1 MFNKIGN
8 YPRILGESLR
18 ENDFLDGCFWGRR
31 RATKKMLNFDTKIKP
46 ARPAPRKEEIMSE
59 NRPVRVRFAPSPTG
73 YLHVGGARTA
83 IYNYFF
89 AKAMGGTFYLRI
101 EDTDRKRYNEQAL
114 KDLMRDL
121 KWLGL
126 QWDEGPGC
134 EKDCGPYFQS
144 ERLDIYHREIKKL
157 LDSGDAYYCFC
168 TEERLQE
175 VRAAQEKAGVSVTGY
190 DRHCRNI
197 SREEAEARIAAGE
210 KAVIRFKVP
219 ETGVTEFDDMIRGHI
234 SYQNELLDDLVL
246 IKRDGYPTYHFASVV
261 DDHYM
266 GTTHVLRG
274 DEWISSTPKH
284 ELLYKAF
291 GWQPPVWCHL
301 PVILDKNGGKLSKRK
316 GAASVGDFRDLGYLP
331 ETLVNYL
338 ALLGWNPGDD
348 REVMTV
354 KEMIESFTLERINPK
369 SASFDE
375 KKLQWMNGQHI
386 HMCDDAMLLGI
397 MKEGLAAKGFDISNE
412 PEARLLEIVK
422 QLKPRAHFV
431 QDLAE
436 MSTYFF
442 KAPETYDEKGAK
454 KHFGEGSRALA
465 TQVRD
470 MLASIEDFK
479 TPVIEHEFY
488 ALAERIGRKV
498 GDLVGAP
505 RLAVSGVTVGPGLW
519 ELFEILGKEETL
531 RRIDVALP
539 LMG

>member
-1 MFNKIGN
+1 MC
-8 YPRILGESLR
+8 
-18 ENDFLDGCFWGRR
+18 ENCNSG
-31 RATKKMLNFDTKIKP
+31 K
-46 ARPAPRKEEIMSE
+46 S
-59 NRPVRVRFAPSPTG
+59 PVRVRFAPSPTG

-89 AKAMGGTFYLRI
+89 AKHMGGTFYLRI
-101 EDTDRKRYNEQAL
+101 EDTDRKRYNETAL
-114 KDLMRDL
+114 HDLMRDL

-134 EKDCGPYFQS
+134 EGDCGPYFQS

-157 LDSGDAYYCFC
+157 LDAGYAYYCFC
-168 TEERLQE
+168 SEERLQE
-175 VRAAQEKAGVSVTGY
+175 VRAEQEKSHVPVTGY

-261 DDHYM
+261 DDHLM

-348 REVMTV
+348 REVMTI
-354 KEMIESFTLERINPK
+354 KEMVDSFTLERINPK

-386 HMCDDAMLLGI
+386 HLCDDGMLKGI
-397 MKEGLAAKGFDISNE
+397 MKEGLVAKGIDLSKE
-412 PEARLLEIVK
+412 PEARLDEIVK

-431 QDLAE
+431 QDLAD
-436 MSTYFF
+436 MAVYFF
-442 KAPETYDEKGAK
+442 VAPTTYDEKGAK
-454 KHFGEGSRALA
+454 KHFGEGSKGVA
-465 TQVRD
+465 TLVRD
-470 MLASIEDFK
+470 MLAALEDFK
-479 TPVIEHEFY
+479 TPVIEKGFY
-488 ALAERIGRKV
+488 DLAERCGHKV
-498 GDLVGAP
+498 GELVGAP
-505 RLAVSGVTVGPGLW
+505 RLAVSGVTAGPGLW
-519 ELFEILGKEETL
+519 EMFELIGKEEVL

-539 LMG
+539 LMK

>member
-1 MFNKIGN
+1 M
-8 YPRILGESLR
+8 P
-18 ENDFLDGCFWGRR
+18 ENNG
-31 RATKKMLNFDTKIKP
+31 K
-46 ARPAPRKEEIMSE
+46 
-59 NRPVRVRFAPSPTG
+59 VRVRFAPSPTG

-101 EDTDRKRYNEQAL
+101 EDTDRKRYNETAL
-114 KDLMRDL
+114 HDLLRDL

-134 EKDCGPYFQS
+134 EGDCGPYFQS
-144 ERLDIYHREIKKL
+144 DRLEIYHREIKKL

-175 VRAAQEKAGVSVTGY
+175 VRAEQEKSHVPVTGY

-210 KAVIRFKVP
+210 KYVIRLKVP

-234 SYQNELLDDLVL
+234 EYQNEFLDDLVL

-261 DDHYM
+261 DDHLM

-291 GWQPPVWCHL
+291 GWKPPVWCHL

-348 REVMTV
+348 REVMTL
-354 KEMIESFTLERINPK
+354 KEMIDAFTLERINPK
-369 SASFDE
+369 SAMFDE

-386 HMCDDAMLLGI
+386 HMCDDAFLAGI
-397 MKEGLAAKGFDISNE
+397 MKEGLTGLGIDVSAE
-412 PEARLLEIVK
+412 PETRIAEIVK
-422 QLKPRAHFV
+422 LLKPRAHFV
-431 QDLAE
+431 QDLAQ
-436 MSTYFF
+436 MATYFF
-442 KAPETYDEKGAK
+442 RAPTEYDEKGKA
-454 KHFGEGSRALA
+454 KHFGAGSKQIATEVREGLAAL
-465 TQVRD
+465 T
-470 MLASIEDFK
+470 DFT
-479 TPVIEHEFY
+479 TPVIEKMFY
-488 ALAERIGRKV
+488 DLAAATGRKV
-498 GDLVGAP
+498 GDMVGAV
-505 RLAVSGVTVGPGLW
+505 RLAVSGVTAGPGLW
-519 ELFEILGKEETL
+519 ELFEVVGKEEVL

>member
-1 MFNKIGN
+1 MA
-8 YPRILGESLR
+8 ES
-18 ENDFLDGCFWGRR
+18 
-31 RATKKMLNFDTKIKP
+31 
-46 ARPAPRKEEIMSE
+46 
-59 NRPVRVRFAPSPTG
+59 RPVRLRFAPSPTG

-83 IYNYFF
+83 LYNYFF
-89 AKAMGGTFYLRI
+89 ARAMGGTFYLRI

-121 KWLGL
+121 KWIGM

-134 EKDCGPYFQS
+134 EGDCGPYFQS
-144 ERLDIYHREIKKL
+144 ERLDIYHREVKKL

-168 TEERLQE
+168 SEERLQE
-175 VRAAQEKAGVSVTGY
+175 VRAEQERSHVPVTGY

-210 KAVIRFKVP
+210 KAVIRMKVP
-219 ETGVTEFDDMIRGHI
+219 ESGTTEFDDVIRGHI
-234 SYQNELLDDLVL
+234 CYQNDLLDDHVL
-246 IKRDGYPTYHFASVV
+246 IKRDGFPTYHFASVV

-266 GTTHVLRG
+266 RTSHVLRG

-284 ELLYKAF
+284 VLLYRAF
-291 GWQPPVWCHL
+291 GWEPPVWCHL

-354 KEMIESFTLERINPK
+354 EEIVKCFTLDRINPK
-369 SASFDE
+369 AASFDE

-386 HMCDDAMLLGI
+386 HMCDNEFLAKVMCEDLAKKGI
-397 MKEGLAAKGFDISNE
+397 DVSNE
-412 PEARLLEIVK
+412 PKERIMEIVK
-422 QLKPRAHFV
+422 LLKLRAHFMF
-431 QDLAE
+431 DFAN

-442 KAPETYDEKGAK
+442 VAPTEYDEKGKAK
-454 KHFGEGSRALA
+454 YFGAGSREIATAVRDALSCVEDFVAPDIEAAFIALA
-465 TQVRD
+465 KSRACK
-470 MLASIEDFK
+470 L
-479 TPVIEHEFY
+479 
-488 ALAERIGRKV
+488 
-498 GDLVGAP
+498 GDLVGAV
-505 RLAVSGVTVGPGLW
+505 RLAVSGVTAGPGLW
-519 ELFEILGKEETL
+519 ELFEVVGKEETL
-531 RRIDVALP
+531 RRIDAALP

>member
-1 MFNKIGN
+1 
-8 YPRILGESLR
+8 
-18 ENDFLDGCFWGRR
+18 
-31 RATKKMLNFDTKIKP
+31 
-46 ARPAPRKEEIMSE
+46 MSE
-59 NRPVRVRFAPSPTG
+59 NTRPVRVRFAPSPTG

-101 EDTDRKRYNEQAL
+101 EDTDRKRYNETAL
-114 KDLMRDL
+114 HDLMRDL

-144 ERLDIYHREIKKL
+144 ERLSIYHEQIKTL
-157 LDSGDAYYCFC
+157 LDKGCAYYCFC

-175 VRAAQEKAGVSVTGY
+175 VRAEQEKAGVSVTGY

-197 SREEAEARIAAGE
+197 PREEAEARIAAGE

-234 SYQNELLDDLVL
+234 SYQNEVLDDLVL

-261 DDHYM
+261 DDHLM
-266 GTTHVLRG
+266 GTSHVLRG

-291 GWQPPVWCHL
+291 GWEPPVWCHL

-348 REVMTV
+348 REVMSV
-354 KEMIESFTLERINPK
+354 KEMIDCFTLERINPK
-369 SASFDE
+369 PASFDE

-386 HMCDDAMLLGI
+386 HVCDDAMLLAI
-397 MKEGLAAKGFDISNE
+397 MKEGLAAKGFDLSNE

-454 KHFGEGSRALA
+454 KHFGEGSKALCS
-465 TQVRD
+465 QVRD
-470 MLASIEDFK
+470 MLAAIEDFK

-488 ALAERIGRKV
+488 ALAERIGHKV
-498 GDLVGAP
+498 GELVGAP
-505 RLAVSGVTVGPGLW
+505 RLAVSGVTAGPGLW
-519 ELFEILGKEETL
+519 ELFELLGKEETL

>member
-1 MFNKIGN
+1 
-8 YPRILGESLR
+8 
-18 ENDFLDGCFWGRR
+18 
-31 RATKKMLNFDTKIKP
+31 
-46 ARPAPRKEEIMSE
+46 MSE
-59 NRPVRVRFAPSPTG
+59 NNGKVRVRFAPSPTG

-101 EDTDRKRYNEQAL
+101 EDTDRKRYNETAL
-114 KDLMRDL
+114 HDLLRDL

-134 EKDCGPYFQS
+134 EGDCGPYFQS
-144 ERLDIYHREIKKL
+144 DRLEIYHREIKKL

-175 VRAAQEKAGVSVTGY
+175 VRAEQEKSHVPVTGY

-210 KAVIRFKVP
+210 KYVIRLKVP

-234 SYQNELLDDLVL
+234 EYQNELLDDLVL

-261 DDHYM
+261 DDHLM

-291 GWQPPVWCHL
+291 GWKPPVWCHL

-348 REVMTV
+348 REVMTL
-354 KEMIESFTLERINPK
+354 KEMIDAFTLERINPK
-369 SASFDE
+369 SAMFDE

-386 HMCDDAMLLGI
+386 HMCDDTFLAGI
-397 MKEGLAAKGFDISNE
+397 MKEGLTGLGIDVSAE
-412 PEARLLEIVK
+412 PEARIAEIVK
-422 QLKPRAHFV
+422 LLKPRAHFV
-431 QDLAE
+431 QDLAQ
-436 MSTYFF
+436 MATYFF
-442 KAPETYDEKGAK
+442 RAPTEYDEKGKA
-454 KHFGEGSRALA
+454 KHFGTGSKQIATEVREGLAAL
-465 TQVRD
+465 T
-470 MLASIEDFK
+470 DFT
-479 TPVIEHEFY
+479 TPVIEKMFY
-488 ALAERIGRKV
+488 DLAAATGRKV
-498 GDLVGAP
+498 GDMVGAV
-505 RLAVSGVTVGPGLW
+505 RLAVSGVTAGPGLW
-519 ELFEILGKEETL
+519 ELFEVVGKEEVL